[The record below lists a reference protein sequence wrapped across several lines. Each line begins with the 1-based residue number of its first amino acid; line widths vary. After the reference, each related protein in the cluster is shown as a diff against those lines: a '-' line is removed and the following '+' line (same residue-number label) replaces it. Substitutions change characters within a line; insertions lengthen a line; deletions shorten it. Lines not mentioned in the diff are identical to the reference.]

1 MMGHRRRVIRRC
13 DPATARLL
21 VTGRLRTWRRC
32 AELSQTQ
39 LAEVCG
45 VSRATVQRWEDERSA
60 SGPTVAQMMT
70 AAQAVGDR
78 AGDVLAYFGGAGG
91 GACGV
96 WGGDADG

>member
-1 MMGHRRRVIRRC
+1 MMGHRRRVIRRA
-13 DPATARLL
+13 DPAAARLL

-60 SGPTVAQMMT
+60 SGPTVAQMVT

-78 AGDVLAYFGGAGG
+78 PGEVLAYFGGGAGGAGGVLGG
-91 GACGV
+91 GA
-96 WGGDADG
+96 GG